1 VEQVSSAAVQVTLA
15 LPGHHSRPP
24 PTIDLTVYRV
34 VQESLT
40 NVIKHTGPLAPS
52 HLLSVGW
59 SVGDRV
65 LVRTT
70 TGSAEFTV
78 AAGALSGQGIEGNS
92 LVTTAAGLRKVMP
105 DAPTLAVWAALEP
118 SADLETVTAEL
129 NRMIAAEPGLTL
141 GGSAPERAAVATAL
155 GSIITLATG
164 LLAVAVIIAIVGIG
178 NTLGLSV
185 IERTRE
191 SALLRALG
199 LHRRQLRLM
208 LAVEAGLLGIVGAAI
223 GLLAGIGYGWI
234 GAASAFGEAGE
245 AVVLDIPWLQL
256 GMVLGLAVVA
266 ALVASVLPARR
277 AATATP
283 TQSLVEV

>member
-1 VEQVSSAAVQVTLA
+1 
-15 LPGHHSRPP
+15 
-24 PTIDLTVYRV
+24 
-34 VQESLT
+34 
-40 NVIKHTGPLAPS
+40 
-52 HLLSVGW
+52 
-59 SVGDRV
+59 
-65 LVRTT
+65 
-70 TGSAEFTV
+70 
-78 AAGALSGQGIEGNS
+78 
-92 LVTTAAGLRKVMP
+92 MP

-118 SADLETVTAEL
+118 GADLETVTAEL
-129 NRMIAAEPGLTL
+129 NRMIAAEPDLTL
-141 GGSAPERAAVATAL
+141 GGSAPERAAVAIAL

-223 GLLAGIGYGWI
+223 GVLAGIGYGWI

-283 TQSLVEV
+283 TQALVEV